1 MDGTVRADRYIAGV
15 LDGTILAPRL
25 IRLAC
30 ERHNRDLERTD
41 IYFDRKEADKTV
53 RNMERLTHAKG
64 RWQGSRIHLEDHQ
77 CFMMCSIFGWMKTA
91 TKTRRFRYVYSQKPR
106 KNGKTLEAIIIA
118 LIMFGP
124 DGEPGAEVYLGA
136 QSEESAKKILYAPT
150 KYIVDSNEKFRRK
163 YGIETAQSSL
173 VIPANFSTLQAVI
186 KKPGDGFSP
195 TCAICDEYHEAQTD
209 EQWDTFNTGQGSR
222 TAPLLVTTTTSGYST
237 SSPCKTM
244 RDDCVRMLEQTSD
257 DDSTFALIYEPD
269 LDDDW
274 QDPATLRKVNPNI
287 GVSVSEEYLLDQL
300 KRARRSA
307 TLQNAFKT
315 KHLNTWCGARTAF
328 MNMVLWQKQ
337 KHDFRLEDFAGEECE
352 IGLDLASK
360 KDLCAASLVF
370 RRGTEYYMFNKFW
383 CPESAVEDNRDY
395 QSYADQGHLV
405 LTPGNMTDYA
415 FIEQDILNWAKQFKI
430 RSLAFD
436 PFQATYIITRLQTS
450 YINCVEYP
458 NTVKNMSE
466 PMKSVEALT
475 LDGKLFN
482 ERRNKCMDWNVNCVQ
497 ARLDAKDNI
506 FPRKNEDGKAH
517 IDGFVSLV
525 FAMGRWGLEEK
536 DDSHAVGR
544 LIIL

>member
-1 MDGTVRADRYIAGV
+1 MDGTVRADRYINGV
-15 LDGTILAPRL
+15 LDGTILAPKL
-25 IRLAC
+25 IILAC
-30 ERHNRDLERTD
+30 ERHRRDLERTD
-41 IYFDRKEADKTV
+41 IYYDKEEANRQV
-53 RNMERLTHAKG
+53 WNMELLTHAKG
-64 RWQGSRIHLEDHQ
+64 RWQGQKIHLEDHQ
-77 CFMMCSIFGWMKTA
+77 CFLMCSVFGWMKTA

-106 KNGKTLEAIIIA
+106 KNGKTLEAILMA
-118 LIMFGP
+118 LIMLGP

-150 KYIVDSNEKFRRK
+150 KYIVDNNEGFRTR
-163 YGIETAQSSL
+163 YGIETAQSSI

-195 TCAICDEYHEAQTD
+195 SFACCDEFHEAQTD
-209 EQWDTFNTGQGSR
+209 EQWDTFNTGMGARLQGI
-222 TAPLLVTTTTSGYST
+222 LLVCTTAGYSV

-244 RDDCVRMLEQTSD
+244 RDDCVRMLEGTSD
-257 DDSTFALIYEPD
+257 DDSTFAIIYEPD
-269 LDDDW
+269 PGDDW
-274 QDPATLRKVNPNI
+274 QDPATLGKVNPNM

-328 MNMVLWQKQ
+328 MNMVAWQKQ

-352 IGLDLASK
+352 VGLDLASK

-370 RRGTEYYMFNKFW
+370 RRGTEYYTFHKFW
-383 CPESAVEDNRDY
+383 CPESAAEDNRDY
-395 QSYADQGHLV
+395 QMYANQGHLV

-415 FIEQDILNWAKQFKI
+415 FIEQDILDWAKQFKI

-436 PFQATYIITRLQTS
+436 PFQATYMITRLQAS

-458 NTVKNMSE
+458 NTVKNISD

-482 ERRNKCMDWNVNCVQ
+482 ERRNKCMDWQTSCVM
-497 ARLDAKDNI
+497 AKLDAKDNI
-506 FPRKNEDGKAH
+506 FCRKNEDGVAK

-525 FAMGRWGLEEK
+525 FAMGRWGLEEQ
-536 DDSHAVGR
+536 DNSHAVGR
-544 LIIL
+544 LITL